1 MLRHSLS
8 RLLPIATT
16 LAAFA
21 TPALAQDLSPIQTML
36 ETVEAALTG
45 PIGIA
50 QIARDS
56 LDRGWG
62 AYFGMMRLISI
73 NLGILNLLPI
83 PVLDGGQALIY
94 MVEGVKR
101 SPISLRSREI
111 VQSFGLVVL
120 VMLMGLALW
129 NDVARNW
136 STFVDWLTGGL

>member
-1 MLRHSLS
+1 MTVDVTGTFLRGLAKLITGDVP
-8 RLLPIATT
+8 RNQIA
-16 LAAFA
+16 
-21 TPALAQDLSPIQTML
+21 
-36 ETVEAALTG
+36 G

-50 QIARDS
+50 QIAGS
-56 LDRGWG
+56 AYEAGW
-62 AYFGMMRLISI
+62 APYLSIMVLISI
-73 NLGILNLLPI
+73 NLGIINLLPI

-129 NDVARNW
+129 NDIARNW
-136 STFVDWLTGGL
+136 SPFVDWITGDL